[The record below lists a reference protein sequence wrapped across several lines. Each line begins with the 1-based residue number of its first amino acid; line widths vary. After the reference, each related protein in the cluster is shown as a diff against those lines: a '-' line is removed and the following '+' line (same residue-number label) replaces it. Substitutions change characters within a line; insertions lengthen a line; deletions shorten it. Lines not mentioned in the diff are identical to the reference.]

1 MTPDNYHAP
10 SSRRTR
16 LSGFTLIEL
25 LVVIAI
31 IAILAAILFP
41 VFAQAKAAAKRAGT
55 LSNLKQNVL
64 AAIMYAG
71 DNDDMAFL
79 PWQDGNWWH
88 QCCLN
93 DPNGGAYAVQK
104 LYPYTKNIDIPWDLM
119 SGIPNFAGGRPMGPG
134 YWGDWT
140 VSGTLGWANNGLI
153 GNGDPRNFSAIENPS
168 ELMMIH
174 SCKDDPVG
182 CFATDSTQAS
192 CYNPNDKRGDPAQNS
207 AGMAARYWHNNALPS
222 GHVDGHVAT
231 AKGMIYTA
239 PNNDCDA
246 QTFQWWAGK
255 SSKGDY
261 TPNNDWSAFYLQD
274 RVLKFWGTWWD
285 PSR

>member
-1 MTPDNYHAP
+1 MSDLPFNQ
-10 SSRRTR
+10 SRRR
-16 LSGFTLIEL
+16 GFTLIEL

-41 VFAQAKAAAKRAGT
+41 VFAQAKQAAKRAGT
-55 LSNLKQNVL
+55 LSNIKQNVL
-64 AAIMYAG
+64 GAIMYS
-71 DNDDMAFL
+71 NDYDDKAFL

-88 QCCLN
+88 ACCLS
-93 DPNGGAYAVQK
+93 DPSGGAYAVQK
-104 LYPYTKNIDIPWDLM
+104 LYPYTHSIDIPWDL
-119 SGIPNFAGGRPMGPG
+119 STGIPNFAGGRPMNGIGPSG

-153 GNGDPRNFSAIENPS
+153 GAGQPRVFSSLENVAD
-168 ELMMIH
+168 LMMIH
-174 SCKDDPVG
+174 SCKQEPVG

-192 CYNPNDKRGDPAQNS
+192 CYNPNDQRGDPAQNS
-207 AGMAARYWHNNALPS
+207 AGAANRYWHANGLPS
-222 GHVDGHVAT
+222 GFTDGHAKV

-239 PNNDCDA
+239 PLNDCDN
-246 QTFQWWAGK
+246 QTFQWWASN
-255 SSKGDY
+255 SSQGNY

-274 RVLKFWGTWWD
+274 RVLKYWGTWWD